1 MWQKIN
7 RKLLAAVIVALL
19 ATAGGIWYYRQAQ
32 QASTSAQQE
41 TVVAARGKIVSSV
54 AATGTV
60 KPVDAVDI
68 SSQVTAL
75 IQEIKV
81 KENDHVKAG
90 QVLAILDDKSLE
102 TTKNKAEYS
111 MNNYAAKY
119 KRYQYLHSI
128 GAKSDSDLEDAL
140 VNYQTAVATYNEAKS
155 DVEKTV
161 LVSPMD
167 GIVLGEPVAVGTLV
181 TAGVNDPTVVM
192 MIGDTSRKK
201 VKVKVDET
209 DIGKIKAGQPA
220 TFTVDAYQ
228 NYTFAGTVSNIGEI
242 STSTTS
248 TNSASSSTSSSSS
261 SSSSSSTSS
270 VIYYYVTLAVEDP
283 DNLLKPEMTA
293 RVNIKIAEKDNALLI
308 PLAALKT
315 STSGQYVMVLRDN
328 GKRENVPVE
337 VGLTS
342 SDKVEILSGLQDN
355 DKLIISYTKS
365 QNQSSTKQKDNG
377 PPPRM

>member
-7 RKLLAAVIVALL
+7 KKLLAAAILVLVAIV
-19 ATAGGIWYYRQAQ
+19 GGIGYYQHSRQADPV
-32 QASTSAQQE
+32 AGPE
-41 TVVAARGKIVSSV
+41 TVAAARGKIIVSV

-75 IQEIKV
+75 IKEIKV
-81 KENDHVKAG
+81 KENDHVQAG
-90 QVLAILDDKSLE
+90 QVLAILDDTSLE
-102 TTKNKAEYS
+102 STKNKAEYA

-140 VNYQTAVATYNEAKS
+140 LNYQTAVATYNEAKS

-161 LVSPMD
+161 LVSPMA

-192 MIGDTSRKK
+192 MIGDVSRKK

-209 DIGKIKAGQPA
+209 DIGKIKLNQPA

-228 NYTFAGTVSNIGEI
+228 NRTFNGSVSNIGEI

-248 TNSASSSTSSSSS
+248 TSSSTSSSTTSSSSS
-261 SSSSSSTSS
+261 SSSSS
-270 VIYYYVTLAVEDP
+270 VVYYYVTLTVEDP
-283 DNLLKPEMTA
+283 ENLLKTEMTA
-293 RVNIKIAEKDNALLI
+293 RVNIKTAEKDNALLI

-315 STSGQYVMVLRDN
+315 SSSGQYVMVLRDT
-328 GKRENVPVE
+328 GKRESVPVE

-342 SDKVEILSGLQDN
+342 SDKVEILSGLEDN

-365 QNQSSTKQKDNG
+365 TQNSSKQKDSG
-377 PPPRM
+377 PPPPM

>member
-1 MWQKIN
+1 MWGKIN
-7 RKLLAAVIVALL
+7 KKLLAVGMALL
-19 ATAGGIWYYRQAQ
+19 LAIAGGAWYYRQTQ
-32 QASTSAQQE
+32 QASTVVNQE
-41 TVVAARGKIVSSV
+41 TVTATRGNIVSTV

-75 IQEIKV
+75 IKEIKV
-81 KENDHVKAG
+81 RENDHVKAG

-102 TTKNKAEYS
+102 TTLKKAEYS

-128 GAKSDSDLEDAL
+128 GAKSDADLEDAL
-140 VNYQTAVATYNEAKS
+140 LNYETAVASYNEAKS

-167 GIVLGEPVAVGTLV
+167 GVVLGEPVAVGTLV

-192 MIGDTSRKK
+192 MIGDLSRKK

-209 DIGKIKAGQPA
+209 DIGKIKVGQTA
-220 TFTVDAYQ
+220 AFTVDAYQ
-228 NYTFAGTVSNIGEI
+228 DRTFTGQVNKIGEI

-248 TNSASSSTSSSSS
+248 TSASSSTSSSSS
-261 SSSSSSTSS
+261 SSSSNS
-270 VIYYYVTLAVEDP
+270 VVYYYVTLLVEDP
-283 DNLLKPEMTA
+283 DNLLKTEMTA
-293 RVNIKIAEKDNALLI
+293 RVNIKVEEKGNALLI

-315 STSGQYVMVLRDN
+315 SSSGQYVVVLRDN
-328 GKRENVPVE
+328 GKTENVPVE
-337 VGLTS
+337 IGLTS
-342 SDKVEILSGLQDN
+342 SDKVEIISGLQDN
-355 DKLIISYTKS
+355 DKLVISYTKS
-365 QNQSSTKQKDNG
+365 QSQSTSKQKDNG
-377 PPPRM
+377 PPPPM